1 MLLFLSLQSAL
12 ETSLASQIMTAHQP
26 SLRVHLNLD
35 CPAIIRTP
43 FYQVVGVNTLKATG
57 DGIGFAIPIDTAW
70 AVITQV

>member
-1 MLLFLSLQSAL
+1 MFTFTFISTF
-12 ETSLASQIMTAHQP
+12 ETSCASQIMIAHQK
-26 SLRVHLNLD
+26 SLRNHLNLD
-35 CPAIIRTP
+35 CQSIIRTP